1 MTNDDFADFG
11 GDVAK
16 LLESWCD
23 RREYRALGVVLP
35 AWLAANSLTDGS
47 SGLRDALRTVCTL
60 CGHLPD
66 HERKMLKELCE
77 KMSAHALI
85 RG

>member
-1 MTNDDFADFG
+1 MTNDDFANFG
-11 GDVAK
+11 DDVAK

-23 RREYRALGVVLP
+23 RREYRALGVALP

-47 SGLRDALRTVCTL
+47 SGLRNALRTVCTL

-66 HERKMLKELCE
+66 HERNMLKDLGD
-77 KMSAHALI
+77 KMIATPLI

>member
-1 MTNDDFADFG
+1 MTSNNSASVNDD
-11 GDVAK
+11 VRK